1 MNQWTTHVAPLW
13 IKSCRSV
20 VDSVI
25 RMKGDW
31 YWRVLISDS
40 FSYQRNNTAHWF
52 FPHSASMIWD
62 DLTPSGDISESSC
75 VLGAMERPNRSRV
88 PTSLYWYR
96 PHVRLER
103 RSSRRLINSRL
114 IISTT
119 EMRRG
124 VVESAF
130 GANCRVNSDR
140 PPLSLSRVVG
150 STEEGSVCKINA
162 IGAFLS
168 YKRHSSFRST
178 WKPVATYLQDLQGKR
193 DPKFLSCHQ
202 RWYEHTSRALTRMQT
217 LEEVCGLSPD
227 AHAVVSPDHGWT

>member
-1 MNQWTTHVAPLW
+1 
-13 IKSCRSV
+13 
-20 VDSVI
+20 
-25 RMKGDW
+25 
-31 YWRVLISDS
+31 
-40 FSYQRNNTAHWF
+40 
-52 FPHSASMIWD
+52 MIWD

-75 VLGAMERPNRSRV
+75 VLGAMERPNCSRV

-103 RSSRRLINSRL
+103 RSSRRLTNSRL

-130 GANCRVNSDR
+130 EANCRVNSDR
-140 PPLSLSRVVG
+140 PPLSLSKVVG

-162 IGAFLS
+162 IGALLS

-178 WKPVATYLQDLQGKR
+178 
-193 DPKFLSCHQ
+193 
-202 RWYEHTSRALTRMQT
+202 
-217 LEEVCGLSPD
+217 
-227 AHAVVSPDHGWT
+227 